1 MREKELFLNYMC
13 TKVVKY
19 PDKSGGKNGGS
30 WLFLASP
37 GSALPPT
44 AEKILSH
51 LLPWQFAVSQD
62 ANLIAV
68 LQV

>member
-1 MREKELFLNYMC
+1 M
-13 TKVVKY
+13 VKY
-19 PDKSGGKNGGS
+19 LDKGGGAVKPGS
-30 WLFLASP
+30 WLFLTSP
-37 GSALPPT
+37 SSALPVA

-68 LQV
+68 LQVIFIELYC